1 MVYKLDI
8 VHKKYYYNK
17 RIKLVRYE
25 LIETD
30 KTACYDYDRGTSWKK
45 EGNDWSST
53 YRMAAYFKNI
63 ESRKIF
69 LALDDESQKQLAERL
84 AEEWQ
89 MYLDYYTMKLIL
101 RRESNRVFYDL
112 SKSGIVGS
120 GHAYGNL
127 YLKFKD

>member
-17 RIKLVRYE
+17 RIELVSYE

-30 KTACYDYDRGTSWKK
+30 DTACYDYDRGTSWKE
-45 EGNDWSST
+45 EGNDRTST

-69 LALDDESQKQLAERL
+69 LNLDDESQKKLAQRL

-89 MYLDYYTMKLIL
+89 NYADYYTMKLIL
-101 RRESNRVFYDL
+101 TSERNRVFYDL

-120 GHAYGNL
+120 GHAYGYL
-127 YLKFKD
+127 DLKFKD